1 MADNLKDLPKDPKK
15 SLRSAALTLRDSL
28 PVDVRIDKSLA
39 IRDHGEG
46 LEIEPGSIVSGFWP
60 MRSEADIRPLM
71 AALRDR
77 GARLCLPAII
87 DRETIVFREL
97 VRGAEL
103 VEMGFGT
110 HGPGPEAGELD
121 PDLMLMPLAAFD
133 GTGNRIGY
141 GGGFYDR
148 AIARMRV
155 AGRAPQLIGIA
166 FACQEMDAVPAE
178 PHDVGL
184 DAILTEDGLRLFA
197 SDT

>member
-1 MADNLKDLPKDPKK
+1 MADNLNDLPKDLKK
-15 SLRSAALTLRDSL
+15 SLRSAALTQRDAL
-28 PVDVRIDKSLA
+28 PPDIRIEKSLA
-39 IRDHGEG
+39 ICDHGAG

-71 AALRDR
+71 AALGER

-97 VRGAEL
+97 VRGAAL

-110 HGPGPEAGELD
+110 HGPGPEAEELD
-121 PDLMLMPLAAFD
+121 PELMLMPLAAFD
-133 GTGNRIGY
+133 GKGNRIGY

-148 AIARMRV
+148 AIERLRA

-166 FACQEMDAVPAE
+166 FACQETDAAPAE

-184 DAILTEDGLRLFA
+184 DAILTEDGLRSF
-197 SDT
+197 TGGT